1 MKVIL
6 DTNVFVSGIFFAG
19 PPYRVLQAWK
29 QGHIQL
35 VISPTI
41 LAEYRE
47 VGLRLAQD
55 YPQIDILPFVDLV
68 MVHADIVQADVL
80 PNPICEDPDDDMFLA
95 CALASLTQ
103 IIISG
108 DKHLLKLNGFEGIEI
123 LKPKSFL
130 DLYLE
135 P

>member
-1 MKVIL
+1 MKV
-6 DTNVFVSGIFFAG
+6 
-19 PPYRVLQAWK
+19 
-29 QGHIQL
+29 
-35 VISPTI
+35 
-41 LAEYRE
+41 
-47 VGLRLAQD
+47 
-55 YPQIDILPFVDLV
+55 
-68 MVHADIVQADVL
+68 
-80 PNPICEDPDDDMFLA
+80 
-95 CALASLTQ
+95 